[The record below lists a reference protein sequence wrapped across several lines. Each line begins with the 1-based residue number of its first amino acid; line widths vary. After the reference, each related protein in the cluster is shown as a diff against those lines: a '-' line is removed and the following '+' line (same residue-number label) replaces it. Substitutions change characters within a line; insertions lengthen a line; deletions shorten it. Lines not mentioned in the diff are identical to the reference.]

1 MNIWDILILA
11 AIGIVLFFALRT
23 AVRNRKNCCGNC
35 RGCEKC
41 GGSCPSCHAAKMED
55 ASARTQE
62 NVAPSED
69 TPDAP

>member
-41 GGSCPSCHAAKMED
+41 GGSCP
-55 ASARTQE
+55 ARH
-62 NVAPSED
+62 SEKKEEHHEE
-69 TPDAP
+69 TP

>member
-35 RGCEKC
+35 RSCEKC
-41 GGSCPSCHAAKMED
+41 GGSCPSCH
-55 ASARTQE
+55 
-62 NVAPSED
+62 SEKKEAYHEE
-69 TPDAP
+69 TP